1 MVFLHCGQME
11 RPDLRS
17 VQLLARALL
26 GAKRTG
32 NEARLAF
39 ASNELLELISLVGLD
54 GVLKV
59 AAGFPPRAS
68 SDDDLRRPGA
78 AAA

>member
-1 MVFLHCGQME
+1 MVFLHCGQIG
-11 RPDLRS
+11 RPDLRA
-17 VQLLARALL
+17 VNILAAATLR
-26 GAKRTG
+26 AKRSG
-32 NEARLAF
+32 NQARLAF
-39 ASNELLELISLVGLD
+39 ASTELVDLITFVGLD

-68 SDDDLRRPGA
+68 SGDDLRRPGA